1 MTSTPDARSEH
12 TSSPRPPQRWFIT
25 GASGGLGRAL
35 VQEALEAGDTVV
47 ATVRRPDALRE
58 LTDAHPGRLHVERLD
73 VTDRAAVTATVSRV
87 LAEHGHIDVV
97 VNNAGYTIVGAA
109 EELTDAELEHQ
120 LATLLYA
127 PMQITRAFLGP
138 MRERGAGRIIQISSL
153 GGQVAFPASS
163 AYHAGKWGLEGFTE
177 AVAQEVAEFG
187 VRLTIV
193 EPGGM
198 GTDFGANMRT
208 AAANDAYERGSV
220 GEFRRWLTSAGS
232 DVFRADPAKV
242 ARVIFDTTRDPEP
255 PLRLALGGDAYD
267 MVHQALRGRLDA
279 LESQRELARSVAFT
293 ADSRGSA
300 PVSG

>member
-12 TSSPRPPQRWFIT
+12 TSALSPPLRWFIT

-58 LTDAHPGRLHVERLD
+58 LTEAHPDRLHVELLD
-73 VTDRAAVTATVSRV
+73 VTDSAAVATTVGRV

-109 EELTDAELEHQ
+109 EELTDAELDHQ
-120 LATLLYA
+120 LATLLHA
-127 PMQITRAFLGP
+127 PLQITRAFLGP
-138 MRERGAGRIIQISSL
+138 MREHGVGRIIQVSSL
-153 GGQVAFPASS
+153 GGQVSFPASS

-198 GTDFGANMRT
+198 GTDFGVNMRT
-208 AAANDAYERGSV
+208 AAAIGAYERGSV
-220 GEFRRWLTSAGS
+220 GEFRRWLTTAGS

-242 ARVIFDTTRDPEP
+242 ARVIFDTTRAPEP
-255 PLRLALGGDAYD
+255 PLRLALGADAYE
-267 MVHQALRGRLDA
+267 MLQQALRGRLDA
-279 LESQRELARSVAFT
+279 LEAQRELAQSVAFT
-293 ADSRGSA
+293 SSV

>member
-1 MTSTPDARSEH
+1 L
-12 TSSPRPPQRWFIT
+12 RWFVT

-58 LTDAHPGRLHVERLD
+58 LTDAHPGRLHVELLD
-73 VTDRAAVTATVSRV
+73 VTESAAVAATVSRV
-87 LAEHGHIDVV
+87 LAEQGHIDVV

-109 EELTDAELEHQ
+109 EELTDAELDHQ

-127 PMQITRAFLGP
+127 PIQITRAFLGP
-138 MRERGAGRIIQISSL
+138 MRERGTGRIIQISSL
-153 GGQVAFPASS
+153 GGQVAFPANS

-187 VRLTIV
+187 IRLTIV

-198 GTDFGANMRT
+198 GTNFGVNMRT
-208 AAANDAYERGSV
+208 AAVNDAYERGSV
-220 GEFRRWLTSAGS
+220 GEFRRWLTTAGS
-232 DVFRADPAKV
+232 DVFSADPAKV
-242 ARVIFDTTRDPEP
+242 AQAIFDTTRDPEP
-255 PLRLALGGDAYD
+255 PLRLALGSDAYE
-267 MVHQALRGRLDA
+267 MLRQALRGRLDA
-279 LESQRELARSVAFT
+279 LEAQRELAQSVALT
-293 ADSRGSA
+293 SSV